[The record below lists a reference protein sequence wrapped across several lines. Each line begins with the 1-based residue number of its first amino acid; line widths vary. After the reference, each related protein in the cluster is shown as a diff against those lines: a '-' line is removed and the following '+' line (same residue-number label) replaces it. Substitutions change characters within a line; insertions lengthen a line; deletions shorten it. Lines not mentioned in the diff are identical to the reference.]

1 VTEEE
6 NLPPVPEVD
15 ETVLSR
21 RAALAR
27 LGLAVSA
34 AYVAPTI
41 LHIDRSAN
49 AFVVPSP
56 CSSGRGRRRRRCRKK
71 GGKNKSSKGKSK
83 GGGRSGRGR
92 QSRNNRRRN
101 NSRRRQ
107 ANNRRRRNSG
117 GTNRRRW

>member
-1 VTEEE
+1 MTKNDEPSH
-6 NLPPVPEVD
+6 LPEVN

-21 RAALAR
+21 RTALAR
-27 LGLAVSA
+27 LGLAATAV
-34 AYVAPTI
+34 YVAPTI

-56 CSSGRGRRRRRCRKK
+56 CSSGRGRRRRGCNNK
-71 GGKNKSSKGKSK
+71 GGNNKSGKSK

-101 NSRRRQ
+101 KSRRHQ
-107 ANNRRRRNSG
+107 ANNRSRRNSR